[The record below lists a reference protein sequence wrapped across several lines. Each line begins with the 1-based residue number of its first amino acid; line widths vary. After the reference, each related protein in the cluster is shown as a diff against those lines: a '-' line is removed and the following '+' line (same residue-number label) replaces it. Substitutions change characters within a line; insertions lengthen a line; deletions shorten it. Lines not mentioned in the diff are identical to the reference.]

1 MGDFHEPDL
10 TTTPRLHLRS
20 MDDAGTLY
28 GTANNAGDIDCGC
41 GVVFKL
47 TAKGKQ
53 TAQNT
58 TVKVSI
64 NGKDMG
70 TFTGVNS
77 ITVYALDGNDSV
89 HLVGIMGQNT
99 LAALGNVW
107 SGRLAGPAG

>member
-53 TAQNT
+53 TALH
-58 TVKVSI
+58 V
-64 NGKDMG
+64 
-70 TFTGVNS
+70 FTGGGNGGNS
-77 ITVYALDGNDSV
+77 KCRLVIDAGGNFYGTTAGGGIESDGTVFELTA
-89 HLVGIMGQNT
+89 GQK
-99 LAALGNVW
+99 
-107 SGRLAGPAG
+107 